1 MRKDLL
7 KKAIRFL
14 DLPEDVDSN
23 VPRITVVGRE
33 LMLVENVAGI
43 RRCTPDE
50 VVLLPGAGTPRKKF
64 FQYGMVGC
72 SSIVLKRAR
81 RKASQS
87 A

>member
-1 MRKDLL
+1 MKSSMDMPNQGFWKALLISGAVSLTVKDR
-7 KKAIRFL
+7 A
-14 DLPEDVDSN
+14 
-23 VPRITVVGRE
+23 RI
-33 LMLVENVAGI
+33 AGVSTI
-43 RRCTPDE
+43 QQP
-50 VVLLPGAGTPRKKF
+50 PGAGTPRKKF